1 MYPKLARNALK
12 YTHPVQ
18 TDNNSTHRVTVFFS
32 QQPDSFSPPNKFK
45 TDPNTNLLLSPFQ
58 RKHLDM
64 VIMGNKKSAAEIQT
78 ALMMTCSYSVCV
90 PETLSK
96 PLQCSR
102 HFSPKSDRE
111 RGESHLHF
119 TEVCWFSYNTHLA
132 FVISGISVMYSVP
145 WKKSTYGGCAA
156 QIFST
161 ESVLML
167 RQKSVLS

>member
-1 MYPKLARNALK
+1 MCSNTHILFRRTTTQSIRSQFSFFTAARQLFTTKQIQDRPKHKL
-12 YTHPVQ
+12 TPE
-18 TDNNSTHRVTVFFS
+18 
-32 QQPDSFSPPNKFK
+32 
-45 TDPNTNLLLSPFQ
+45 PFQ

-64 VIMGNKKSAAEIQT
+64 VIMGNKKSAAEIQA

-90 PETLSK
+90 LETLSK

-102 HFSPKSDRE
+102 HFSPKSDWE
-111 RGESHLHF
+111 RGESHLLF

-132 FVISGISVMYSVP
+132 FVIFGISIVYSVP

-156 QIFST
+156 QIST

-167 RQKSVLS
+167 WQKSVLS